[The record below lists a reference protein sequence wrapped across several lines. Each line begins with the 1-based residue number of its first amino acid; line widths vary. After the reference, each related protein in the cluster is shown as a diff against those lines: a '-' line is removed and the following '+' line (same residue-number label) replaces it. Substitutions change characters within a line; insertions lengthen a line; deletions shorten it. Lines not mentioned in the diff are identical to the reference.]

1 MTIRREDKLRFR
13 RSGEIALSLEPEVA
27 VRLRERGTNDD
38 RRFDVYYS
46 SHIVIA
52 HRLLV
57 ELLRIRRTQIVTI
70 SWMSIEAVLSLM
82 VCVESE

>member
-1 MTIRREDKLRFR
+1 
-13 RSGEIALSLEPEVA
+13 
-27 VRLRERGTNDD
+27 
-38 RRFDVYYS
+38 VYYS

-57 ELLRIRRTQIVTI
+57 ELPRIRRTQIVTI